1 MSIYSGETTN
11 VSRQYLFGDFILRN
25 DGVLLH
31 HNKELHVPPK
41 ELEVLMLLLSAN
53 GNVVSKEQIFES
65 VWNKMAASD
74 ESLTRCIYALRR
86 ILRENK
92 NCRYIETVYGKGYRF
107 KVEVAVVSPHEE
119 QKTASTTIAI
129 FPFKTAEIIDENL
142 LHNGLI
148 QGMSKYSCYAIDILP
163 ASVTKD
169 CTDFIS
175 IDTLLN
181 QLHPDYYFT
190 GQAIACEKGW
200 RFFIELVQAQD
211 HKLIEHQS
219 IDFEPGMPVTIL
231 INRMINLLVEKLPSL
246 QPNHH
251 RLHQMSS
258 LDVAVACL
266 NGRREMYRFTPSS
279 LDRALNIFSECI
291 SNQPQ
296 HPLPYCS
303 LAECYISL
311 AQLGL
316 YDQQLAIDTAMKAVD
331 KAISLDPGNA
341 QTLGLLGLLSGLKGE
356 NTVANVLFKQAH
368 LLMPDSADIYYY
380 HSLFHFLRG
389 NTEKALKYVER
400 CLHIDQNRI
409 GASVLM
415 LWGTYYSSTLD
426 NAIEMSSN
434 LMAKYASNHPLL
446 LSMMALFLAL
456 KGNKERAEKLL
467 NKIPEKSLQGYLAVN
482 KLYTQYLLYGRS
494 MRSKIIDFLEDVNFR
509 KIKGSLLPLI
519 LIAYGRQELESY
531 WQQLKDENNV
541 WSNIWKQDPRLA
553 GFRGLLCT
561 NEVKEVAA

>member
-1 MSIYSGETTN
+1 MSIYSGEKN
-11 VSRQYLFGDFILRN
+11 ASRQYLFGDFILRN

-31 HNKELHVPPK
+31 HNKELHIPPK
-41 ELEVLMLLLSAN
+41 ELEVLMLLLNAN
-53 GNVVSKEQIFES
+53 GEVVSKEQIFES
-65 VWNKMAASD
+65 VWSKMAASD
-74 ESLTRCIYALRR
+74 ESLTRCVYALRR

-107 KVEVAVVSPHEE
+107 KVEVAVVTPHEA
-119 QKTASTTIAI
+119 QNNPSTSIAI
-129 FPFKTAEIIDENL
+129 FPFKAADIIDENL

-148 QGMSKYSCYAIDILP
+148 QGMSKYSCYAMNILP
-163 ASVTKD
+163 ATVTKD
-169 CTDFIS
+169 CTDFMS
-175 IDTLLN
+175 IDALLN
-181 QLHPDYYFT
+181 QLNPDYYFT
-190 GQAIACEKGW
+190 GQAINCNNGW
-200 RFFIELVQAQD
+200 RFFIELVQARD

-219 IDFEPGMPVTIL
+219 IDFEPGMPVSVL
-231 INRMINLLVEKLPSL
+231 INRMISLLVEKIPSI
-246 QPNHH
+246 QIKNGK
-251 RLHQMSS
+251 LHQMSS

-266 NGRREMYRFTPSS
+266 NGRREMYRFTPAS

-296 HPLPYCS
+296 HPLPYCC

-316 YDQQLAIDTAMKAVD
+316 YDQQQAIDTAMKAVD
-331 KAISLDPGNA
+331 KAIGLDPGNA

-356 NTVANVLFKQAH
+356 NSVASVLFKQAH
-368 LLMPDSADIYYY
+368 LLMPDSADVYYY
-380 HSLFHFLRG
+380 HSLFHFLMG
-389 NTEKALKYVER
+389 NTSKALKYVER
-400 CLHIDQNRI
+400 CLQIDQNRI

-415 LWGTYYSSTLD
+415 LWITYYSSTLD
-426 NAIEMSSN
+426 DTIEISTM
-434 LMAKYASNHPLL
+434 LMTKYASNHPLL

-456 KGNKERAEKLL
+456 KGNKDKAERLL
-467 NKIPEKSLQGYLAVN
+467 SKIPEKNQQGYLAVN
-482 KLYTQYLLYGRS
+482 TLYTQYLLYGRS
-494 MRSKIIDFLEDVNFR
+494 MKDGIIDFLEDVDFR

-553 GFRGLLCT
+553 GFRGLLCA
-561 NEVKEVAA
+561 NEEKEVAA